1 MDSID
6 KKILNIIQK
15 DFPVVEEP
23 FKAVADKAGISEDE
37 AFLRIRKLKEEGII
51 RRIGAVF
58 DSKKMGYA
66 STLCAAKVPKEK
78 LKKFVAVVNSYA
90 GVTHNYRR
98 SHDYNVWFTF
108 IASDEETLTKSL
120 NEIREKTGITD
131 IISMTA
137 AQTFKIDATFEFGSE
152 RIPRSLL
159 RRASIVSEE
168 S

>member
-6 KKILNIIQK
+6 KQILNIIQK

-23 FKAVADKAGISEDE
+23 FKAVADKVGIGEDE
-37 AFLRIRKLKEEGII
+37 VLKRVKDLKDEGII

-98 SHDYNVWFTF
+98 SNEYNVWFTF
-108 IASDEETLTKSL
+108 IAPDEETLKKSL
-120 NEIREKTGITD
+120 GEIRDKTGVTD
-131 IISMTA
+131 VISMTA
-137 AQTFKIDATFEFGSE
+137 TQIFKIDATFE
-152 RIPRSLL
+152 L
-159 RRASIVSEE
+159 
-168 S
+168 

>member
-1 MDSID
+1 MDAID

-15 DFPVVEEP
+15 NFPVIEEP
-23 FKAVADKAGISEDE
+23 FKAIAARAGISEDE
-37 AFLRIRKLKEEGII
+37 ALKRIRDLRNEGII

-78 LKKFVAVVNSYA
+78 LKKFVAVVNSYP

-98 SHDYNVWFTF
+98 EHDYNIWFTF
-108 IASDEETLTKSL
+108 IAPDEETLKKSL
-120 NEIREKTGITD
+120 DEIRDKTGVAD

-137 AQTFKIDATFEFGSE
+137 AKIFKIDATFE
-152 RIPRSLL
+152 L
-159 RRASIVSEE
+159 
-168 S
+168 

>member
-6 KKILNIIQK
+6 KQILNIIQK

-23 FKAVADKAGISEDE
+23 FKEVAAKAGVSEDE
-37 AFLRIRKLKEEGII
+37 ALQRIKRLKEEGII

-66 STLCAAKVPKEK
+66 STLCAAKVPQKK
-78 LKKFVAVVNSYA
+78 LKEFVAVVNSYA

-98 SHDYNVWFTF
+98 SHEYNVWFTF
-108 IASDEETLTKSL
+108 IAADEETLKKSL
-120 NEIREKTGITD
+120 GEIRDKTGVTD

-137 AQTFKIDATFEFGSE
+137 AQTFKIDATFE
-152 RIPRSLL
+152 L
-159 RRASIVSEE
+159 
-168 S
+168 

>member
-23 FKAVADKAGISEDE
+23 FKAVAAKAGISEGE
-37 AFLRIRKLKEEGII
+37 ALQRIKKLKEEGVI

-66 STLCAAKVPKEK
+66 STLCAARVPKEK
-78 LKKFVAVVNSYA
+78 LKQFIAVVNSYA

-98 SHDYNVWFTF
+98 SHEYNVWFTF
-108 IASDEETLTKSL
+108 IAADQETLKKSL
-120 NEIREKTGITD
+120 SEIRDKTGVTE

-137 AQTFKIDATFEFGSE
+137 AQTFKIDATFE
-152 RIPRSLL
+152 L
-159 RRASIVSEE
+159 
-168 S
+168 

>member
-1 MDSID
+1 MDTID

-15 DFPVVEEP
+15 DFPVVAEP
-23 FKAVADKAGISEDE
+23 FQAVAEKLGISEDE
-37 AFLRIRKLKEEGII
+37 VLKRIKNLKEQGII

-78 LKKFVAVVNSYA
+78 VKKFVAVVNSYA

-98 SHDYNVWFTF
+98 SHEYNVWFTF
-108 IASDEETLTKSL
+108 IASDEETLKKSL
-120 NEIREKTGITD
+120 GEIRDKTGVTD

-137 AQTFKIDATFEFGSE
+137 AQTFKIDATFE
-152 RIPRSLL
+152 L
-159 RRASIVSEE
+159 
-168 S
+168 

>member
-1 MDSID
+1 MDTID

-15 DFPVVEEP
+15 DFPVVAEP
-23 FKAVADKAGISEDE
+23 FKAVAEKLGISEDE
-37 AFLRIRKLKEEGII
+37 VLKRIKNLKEQGII

-78 LKKFVAVVNSYA
+78 VKKFVAVVNSYA

-98 SHDYNVWFTF
+98 SHEYNVWFTF
-108 IASDEETLTKSL
+108 IASDEETLKKSL
-120 NEIREKTGITD
+120 GEIRDKTGVTD

-137 AQTFKIDATFEFGSE
+137 AQTFKIDATFE
-152 RIPRSLL
+152 L
-159 RRASIVSEE
+159 
-168 S
+168 

>member
-6 KKILNIIQK
+6 KQILNIIQK

-23 FKAVADKAGISEDE
+23 FKTVADKVGLSEDE
-37 AFLRIRKLKEEGII
+37 VLKRIRNLKEEGII

-66 STLCAAKVPKEK
+66 STLCAAKVPKNN
-78 LKKFVAVVNSYA
+78 LRKFVEVVNSYP

-98 SHDYNVWFTF
+98 KHDYNVWFTF
-108 IASDEETLTKSL
+108 IAPDQETLNRCL
-120 NEIREKTGITD
+120 AEIRDKTGVTD

-137 AQTFKIDATFEFGSE
+137 TQTFKIDATFE
-152 RIPRSLL
+152 L
-159 RRASIVSEE
+159 
-168 S
+168 

>member
-23 FKAVADKAGISEDE
+23 FQEVAAKAGISENE
-37 AFLRIRKLKEEGII
+37 ALLRIKKLKEEGII

-66 STLCAAKVPKEK
+66 STLCAAKVPEEK
-78 LKKFVAVVNSYA
+78 LKKFVGIVNSYA

-98 SHDYNVWFTF
+98 SHEYNVWFTF
-108 IASDEETLTKSL
+108 IASDEETLKKSL
-120 NEIREKTGITD
+120 GEIRDKTGVTE

-137 AQTFKIDATFEFGSE
+137 AQTFKIDATFE
-152 RIPRSLL
+152 L
-159 RRASIVSEE
+159 
-168 S
+168 

>member
-6 KKILNIIQK
+6 KQILNVIQK

-23 FKAVADKAGISEDE
+23 FKAVADKVRLSEDE
-37 AFLRIRKLKEEGII
+37 VLKRIKNLKEEGII
-51 RRIGAVF
+51 RRIGAIF

-98 SHDYNVWFTF
+98 SHEYNVWFTF
-108 IASDEETLTKSL
+108 IASDEETLKKSL
-120 NEIREKTGITD
+120 GEIRDKTGVTD
-131 IISMTA
+131 VISMTA
-137 AQTFKIDATFEFGSE
+137 TQIFKIDATFE
-152 RIPRSLL
+152 L
-159 RRASIVSEE
+159 
-168 S
+168 

>member
-6 KKILNIIQK
+6 KQILNVIQK

-23 FKAVADKAGISEDE
+23 FKAVADKVRLSEDE
-37 AFLRIRKLKEEGII
+37 VLKRIKNLKDEGII

-58 DSKKMGYA
+58 DTKKMGFA
-66 STLCAAKVPKEK
+66 STLCAAKVSKEN

-98 SHDYNVWFTF
+98 SHEYNVWFTF
-108 IASDEETLTKSL
+108 IAPDEETLKKSL
-120 NEIREKTGITD
+120 GEIRDKTGVTD

-137 AQTFKIDATFEFGSE
+137 TQIFKIDATFE
-152 RIPRSLL
+152 L
-159 RRASIVSEE
+159 
-168 S
+168 

>member
-23 FKAVADKAGISEDE
+23 FKAVAARAGISENE
-37 AFLRIRKLKEEGII
+37 ALRRIKYLKEDGII

-66 STLCAAKVPKEK
+66 STLCAARVPKDK
-78 LKKFVAVVNSYA
+78 LKKFVEVVNSYP

-98 SHDYNVWFTF
+98 KHDYNVWFTF
-108 IASDEETLTKSL
+108 IASDEETLKKSL
-120 NEIREKTGITD
+120 DEIRDKTGVTD

-137 AQTFKIDATFEFGSE
+137 ARIFKIDATFE
-152 RIPRSLL
+152 L
-159 RRASIVSEE
+159 
-168 S
+168 